1 MWRSVFITLLLLTTC
16 VLPAGGQAPAPA
28 NVYVFPLFTDGT
40 ANGTTYQS
48 VLKITETAAGKP
60 FQCTL
65 TQWNTAATFTGVNG
79 DVYSPNIIGSN
90 FSGGPV
96 AVTPVPN
103 NPYPLE
109 ILRTS
114 DPSPVPLKTG
124 YVKLS
129 CPGTVQTQLQYS
141 LFDAKNNKL
150 GEATVVPAAQGASFE
165 FLIDTRDG
173 TRLGF
178 SLTNDSAVGGQFEL
192 IARDQF
198 NTPTSYFNYANIDAF
213 SQVSMFVD
221 ELLPLPANFVG
232 SVELREVTG
241 GQVLYAVGLQ
251 FTGTVFTTLQPSV
264 SATPL
269 P

>member
-16 VLPAGGQAPAPA
+16 ALPFGAQAPAPT
-28 NVYVFPLFTDGT
+28 NVYVFPLFTEGT

-48 VLKITETAAGKP
+48 VLKITKTSAGTP

-65 TQWNTAATFTGVNG
+65 TQWNTASTFIGVNG
-79 DVYSPNIIGSN
+79 DVYSPSTIGSN
-90 FSGGPV
+90 FNGPV
-96 AVTPVPN
+96 SVTTILN
-103 NPYPLE
+103 YPLE
-109 ILRTS
+109 ILRTN

-124 YVKLS
+124 YAKLS

-141 LFDAKNNKL
+141 LYDAKNNKL
-150 GEATVVPAAQGASFE
+150 GEATVAPAAQGASFQ
-165 FLIDTRDG
+165 FLIDRRDG

-198 NTPTSYFNYANIDAF
+198 NSPTSYFNYANIDAF

-221 ELLPLPANFVG
+221 ELLPLPAGFIG
-232 SVELREVTG
+232 SVELREVTS

-251 FTGTVFTTLQPSV
+251 FTGTVFTTLQPRV